1 MREKTPM
8 PDGRVSPAMN
18 EFSMYARATEPAA
31 GKAED
36 LGTVPHVSRR
46 DFDERQTFGFRAQT
60 PCLEYI
66 SLLIENALLLR
77 THRGGRV
84 YAGFQK
90 LSNMEPVV
98 DRYMRIADISERV
111 YVFGEPDWTPPRH
124 PNMAA
129 VRLGAGAP
137 LAREWFV
144 VADSPALRVALVGLD
159 EDESDAV
166 AREERYYR
174 ALKTHDPALVQRL
187 ASAAESLIDR
197 SFNY

>member
-1 MREKTPM
+1 
-8 PDGRVSPAMN
+8 MN
-18 EFSMYARATEPAA
+18 EFSMYGRAADAAA
-31 GKAED
+31 GKSED
-36 LGTVPHVSRR
+36 FGTVPHVSRR
-46 DFDERQTFGFRAQT
+46 DFDERQTFGFRAQV
-60 PCLEYI
+60 PCLEYL

-77 THRGGRV
+77 THRGGRL

-111 YVFGEPDWTPPRH
+111 YVFGEPDWAPPRH
-124 PNMAA
+124 PNMA
-129 VRLGAGAP
+129 VVKLGAGVP
-137 LAREWFV
+137 LLREWFV
-144 VADSPALRVALVGLD
+144 VADSPALRVAM
-159 EDESDAV
+159 V
-166 AREERYYR
+166 ALEEEHAAATPHEERYFR

>member
-1 MREKTPM
+1 
-8 PDGRVSPAMN
+8 MN
-18 EFSMYARATEPAA
+18 EFSMYGHAAEYAA
-31 GKAED
+31 GKSED

-46 DFDERQTFGFRAQT
+46 DFDERQTFGFRSQS

-124 PNMAA
+124 PNMA
-129 VRLGAGAP
+129 VVKLRAGVP
-137 LAREWFV
+137 LLREWFV
-144 VADSPALRVALVGLD
+144 VADSPSLRVALIGLA
-159 EDESDAV
+159 ETDAHATV
-166 AREERYYR
+166 HEERYFR
-174 ALKTHDPALVQRL
+174 ALKTHDPALVERL
-187 ASAAESLIDR
+187 AFAAEELIDR
-197 SFNY
+197 LLHS

>member
-1 MREKTPM
+1 MK
-8 PDGRVSPAMN
+8 

-129 VRLGAGAP
+129 VRLGAGVP
-137 LAREWFV
+137 LVREWFV
-144 VADSPALRVALVGLD
+144 VADSPALRVALVGLAD
-159 EDESDAV
+159 DDSDAV
-166 AREERYYR
+166 AHEERYFR

>member
-1 MREKTPM
+1 
-8 PDGRVSPAMN
+8 MN
-18 EFSMYARATEPAA
+18 EFSMYARATEPAE

-46 DFDERQTFGFRAQT
+46 DFDERQTFGFRAQA
-60 PCLEYI
+60 PCLEYM

-124 PNMAA
+124 PNMA
-129 VRLGAGAP
+129 VVKLRAGMP

-144 VADSPALRVALVGLD
+144 VADSPALRVALVGLA
-159 EDESDAV
+159 EEGAE
-166 AREERYYR
+166 AATREELYFH
-174 ALKTHDPALVQRL
+174 ALKSHNPALVQRL

-197 SFNY
+197 SFGS

>member
-1 MREKTPM
+1 MK
-8 PDGRVSPAMN
+8 
-18 EFSMYARATEPAA
+18 EFSMYGRAAESAA
-31 GKAED
+31 GKSED
-36 LGTVPHVSRR
+36 LGTVPNVSRR
-46 DFDERQTFGFRAQT
+46 DFDERQTFGFRAQV
-60 PCLEYI
+60 PCLEYM

-77 THRGGRV
+77 THRGGRL

-90 LSNMEPVV
+90 LSHMEPVV

-124 PNMAA
+124 PNMA
-129 VRLGAGAP
+129 VVKLPAGVP

-159 EDESDAV
+159 EDEPRAA
-166 AREERYYR
+166 AREECYFR

-187 ASAAESLIDR
+187 AAAAESLIDR
-197 SFNY
+197 SFDY

>member
-1 MREKTPM
+1 
-8 PDGRVSPAMN
+8 MN
-18 EFSMYARATEPAA
+18 EFSMYRSAEEYAA
-31 GKAED
+31 GKSED

-46 DFDERQTFGFRAQT
+46 EFDERLTFGFRSQV
-60 PCLEYI
+60 PCLEYM

-84 YAGFQK
+84 YAGFER
-90 LSNMEPVV
+90 LSRMEPVV

-124 PNMAA
+124 PNMAV
-129 VRLGAGAP
+129 VRLRAGVP

-144 VADSPALRVALVGLD
+144 VADSPALRVALVGLPD
-159 EDESDAV
+159 EEAAP
-166 AREERYYR
+166 ARTPEERYFR
-174 ALKTHDPALVQRL
+174 AIKTHDPALVQRL

-197 SFNY
+197 SFNS

>member
-1 MREKTPM
+1 
-8 PDGRVSPAMN
+8 MN
-18 EFSMYARATEPAA
+18 EFSMYGHAVDAA
-31 GKAED
+31 ASKSEE

-46 DFDERQTFGFRAQT
+46 DFDERLTFGFRAQV
-60 PCLEYI
+60 PCLEYM

-77 THRGGRV
+77 THRGGRL

-124 PNMAA
+124 PNMA
-129 VRLGAGAP
+129 VVKLGEGVP
-137 LAREWFV
+137 LLREWFV
-144 VADSPALRVALVGLD
+144 VADSPALRVALVGL
-159 EDESDAV
+159 EEENA
-166 AREERYYR
+166 AATPHEERYFR

-187 ASAAESLIDR
+187 ASAAESLIDH
-197 SFNY
+197 SFNS

>member
-1 MREKTPM
+1 
-8 PDGRVSPAMN
+8 MN
-18 EFSMYARATEPAA
+18 EFSMYGRAAESAA
-31 GKAED
+31 GKSED
-36 LGTVPHVSRR
+36 LGTVPNVSRR
-46 DFDERQTFGFRAQT
+46 DFDERQTFGFRAKV

-90 LSNMEPVV
+90 LSLMEPVV

-124 PNMAA
+124 PNMA
-129 VRLGAGAP
+129 VVKLLAGVP

-144 VADSPALRVALVGLD
+144 VADSPALRVALVGLA
-159 EDESDAV
+159 EDEEA
-166 AREERYYR
+166 ATPHEERYFR
-174 ALKTHDPALVQRL
+174 ALKTHDPKLVQFL

-197 SFNY
+197 SFNS